1 MWMDAVA
8 CNLNSDYRWSVKNP
22 LLEKAIELVGDA
34 IVIIDKDEKII
45 WINLEFERQSGFR
58 FCDISGVL
66 VSKILNSSNQNSS
79 YKSFCSSSES
89 AIVGGGWKRSLCVHR
104 ADGSAYRA
112 EEVITVIRDA
122 SGAVENYVSVLH
134 DLTHVDHALHLER
147 LSAGRDSLTGL
158 AGRAQVL
165 SDLESGL
172 RLAQHAETL
181 LALIFI
187 DLDGFKTINDCHGHM
202 VGDALLRAVGARL
215 QGVVRCSDTIGRF
228 GGDEFVVVLPS
239 LAQRSTAKEVGRK
252 LVEQMSQPFS
262 LPSGNYRIG
271 GSIGLAFFPDHG
283 SNAESLLACADEAMY
298 TAKRQGGR
306 QMAICAPDMESLGR
320 RTVSS
325 HELPA
330 LLSKGLASDGVEGA
344 GSLLSDKK

>member
-1 MWMDAVA
+1 MGAVA
-8 CNLNSDYRWSVKNP
+8 CDFQSGAEGPLKNP
-22 LLEKAIELVGDA
+22 LLEKAIELAGDA
-34 IVIIDKDEKII
+34 IIIIDKDERVV
-45 WINLEFERQSGFR
+45 WTNLEFERQSGFR
-58 FCDISGVL
+58 FRDLSGVSIAEIFTSS
-66 VSKILNSSNQNSS
+66 SKNLS
-79 YKSFCSSSES
+79 YKSFCSLKESS
-89 AIVGGGWKRSLCVHR
+89 IFGGGWKRYLCVRR

-112 EEVITVIRDA
+112 EEVTTVMRDG

-134 DLTHVDHALHLER
+134 DLTYADHALHLER

-165 SDLESGL
+165 SALESGL
-172 RLAQHAETL
+172 RSAQNANEM
-181 LALIFI
+181 LALLFL

-239 LAQRSTAKEVGRK
+239 IARRGTAREVGRK
-252 LVEQMSQPFS
+252 LVDQMTQPFS
-262 LPSGNYRIG
+262 LQSGCYRIG
-271 GSIGLAFFPDHG
+271 GSVGLAFFPDHG
-283 SNAESLLACADEAMY
+283 SDAETLLACADEAMY

-306 QMAICAPDMESLGR
+306 QMAICDPDIEAAGR
-320 RTVSS
+320 RTISP

-330 LLSKGLASDGVEGA
+330 LLSKDFASDGVDRAGA
-344 GSLLSDKK
+344 LLSEKK